1 MKRIL
6 IFLSFCI
13 PAILMQPSCKKDG
26 VDPTL
31 PVLQLSPEKVTAK
44 TGQVSQATLTI
55 HAPNGVKK
63 LETYKTVNLVT
74 SGGVNTVATEDLG
87 NNNYRYILNY
97 THLPDEVDKLVGIN
111 FHFED
116 LNGNAA
122 EKDLT
127 VYTEASGAQ
136 KIYSRT
142 WKLTSK
148 LWTTRKPAPEES
160 LQDCEKDNKTRF
172 KPDSSVVVDYGASG
186 CLFDG
191 FNIFDKWWLT
201 DDETTFYQVYH
212 SVFDP
217 TKITVERYTVKSLTS
232 EKMVLEIALD
242 LSAFGLGKEE
252 LFVYTYEAI

>member
-1 MKRIL
+1 MKRL
-6 IFLSFCI
+6 IIFFGFCLPVI
-13 PAILMQPSCKKDG
+13 MIQPSCKKDG
-26 VDPTL
+26 PDPNL
-31 PVLQLSPEKVTAK
+31 PVIQLVPEKVMGK
-44 TGQVSQATLTI
+44 TGQVSQAPLTI
-55 HAPNGVKK
+55 HAPNGFKK

-74 SGGVNTVATEDLG
+74 SGGVNSVTPEDLG
-87 NNNYRYILNY
+87 DNNYRYVFNY

-116 LNGNAA
+116 EKGNAA

-148 LWTTRKPAPEES
+148 LWTTKTPVEEN
-160 LQDCEKDNKTRF
+160 LQDCEKDNRTNF
-172 KPDSSVVVDYGASG
+172 KADSSITVAFGAAG

-191 FNIFDKWWLT
+191 FNIFDKWWLSE
-201 DDETTFYQVYH
+201 DEKIFTQVYH

-217 TKITVERYTVKSLTS
+217 TKITEEKYTVKSLTS
-232 EKMVLEIALD
+232 EKMVLEIAID

-252 LFVYTYEAI
+252 MFLFTYEAV

>member
-1 MKRIL
+1 MKRLI
-6 IFLSFCI
+6 IFLSICL
-13 PAILMQPSCKKDG
+13 PGILIQPSCKKDG
-26 VDPTL
+26 VDPNL
-31 PVLQLSPEKVTAK
+31 PQLQLSPEKVMAK

-74 SGGVNTVATEDLG
+74 SGGVNTVTTEDLG
-87 NNNYRYILNY
+87 DNNYRYVFNY

-116 LNGNAA
+116 QNGNAA

-148 LWTTRKPAPEES
+148 LWTTKNPVQES
-160 LQDCEKDNKTRF
+160 LQDCEKDNKTKFRA
-172 KPDSSVVVDYGASG
+172 DSSILLDYGVSG

-191 FNIFDKWWLT
+191 FNIFDYWSLS
-201 DDETTFYQVYH
+201 DDEKIFTQVYH
-212 SVFDP
+212 SAFDP
-217 TKITVERYTVKSLTS
+217 TKITVEEYAVKSLTC

-252 LFVYTYEAI
+252 LFLYTYEAI

>member
-1 MKRIL
+1 
-6 IFLSFCI
+6 
-13 PAILMQPSCKKDG
+13 
-26 VDPTL
+26 
-31 PVLQLSPEKVTAK
+31 
-44 TGQVSQATLTI
+44 
-55 HAPNGVKK
+55 
-63 LETYKTVNLVT
+63 VNLVT
-74 SGGVNTVATEDLG
+74 SGGVNTVTTEDLG
-87 NNNYRYILNY
+87 NNYFRYVFNY

-116 LNGNAA
+116 GKGNAA

-148 LWTTRKPAPEES
+148 LWTSRKPAPEES

-172 KPDSSVVVDYGASG
+172 KSDSSIVVDYGATG

-191 FNIFDKWWLT
+191 FNIFDKWWLSE
-201 DDETTFYQVYH
+201 DEKTFTQVYH

-217 TKITVERYTVKSLTS
+217 TKITVEKYTVKSLTS

-252 LFVYTYEAI
+252 LFVYTYEAV